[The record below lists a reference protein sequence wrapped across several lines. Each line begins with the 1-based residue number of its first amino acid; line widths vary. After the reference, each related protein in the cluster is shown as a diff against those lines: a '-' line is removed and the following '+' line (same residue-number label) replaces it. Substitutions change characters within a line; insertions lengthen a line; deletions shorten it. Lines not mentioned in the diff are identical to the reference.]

1 VSRVAVLR
9 GGRSLERAVSMNSGA
24 RVAQALEAL
33 GHEVLPV
40 DPGSGLIAELLELQV
55 DCAFV
60 ALHGREGEDGTLQ
73 AALEAAAVPYTGSG
87 PAACALCSDKDLAR
101 RLLAAAG
108 LPTLPARTLDERA
121 VREFGAAATLER
133 VAADVGP
140 ELIVKPVHGGSAI
153 GMKRVDGADE
163 LPAAL
168 AGVFA
173 YDDRVLIERRIVGR
187 ELAIA
192 VLGDGE
198 HAQALP
204 VVEIRP
210 RGAGDYDYDAR
221 YAIGG
226 SSFRCPAELDA
237 DLAAELAQ
245 IALRAHSLL
254 GCRALSR
261 VDMLLDQ
268 AGRPWVLEVDAVPGM
283 TETSLLPQA
292 AAAAGLEWNEVV
304 RRVLEAA
311 LG

>member
-24 RVAQALEAL
+24 QVAQALEQL
-33 GHEVLPV
+33 GHEVLAI
-40 DPGSGLIAELLELQV
+40 DPGSGLVEELLARQV

-73 AALEAAAVPYTGSG
+73 AALEAAGIPYTGSG
-87 PAACALCSDKDLAR
+87 PAACALCSDKDLAK

-108 LPTLPARTLDERA
+108 LPTPPARTLAERA
-121 VREFGAAATLER
+121 IREFGAAAALGR
-133 VAADVGP
+133 VAEDVGP
-140 ELIVKPVHGGSAI
+140 DLIVKPVHGGSAI
-153 GMKRVDGADE
+153 GVKRVDSAQE

-168 AGVFA
+168 AGTFA
-173 YDDRVLIERRIVGR
+173 YDDRVLIERRISGR
-187 ELAIA
+187 ELAVA

-198 HAQALP
+198 RAQALP
-204 VVEIRP
+204 VVEILP

-226 SSFRCPAELDA
+226 ASFRCPADLDA
-237 DLAAELAQ
+237 GLAAELAQ
-245 IALRAHSLL
+245 IALEAHALL

-261 VDMLLDQ
+261 VDMLLDEP
-268 AGRPWVLEVDAVPGM
+268 GRPWVLEVDAVPGM

-292 AAAAGLEWNEVV
+292 AAAAGIEWPEVV

-311 LG
+311 LA